1 MPDDFRVL
9 GSFAVVE
16 SGLAHKSLQA
26 MPLDS
31 ITSLSDDSRVQ
42 IRRATAQ
49 LRKAAA
55 GENLKDA
62 TDAAELL
69 GLICSRVAE
78 PVDAE
83 ELLDRLLER
92 RPSLDGAW
100 DIRFTLASCQSAV
113 NADRLLAACRK
124 RLQYN
129 DSSRNRWKLAMVYD
143 AAHMPDEA
151 VHVLEQGL
159 QKEPNDYLSNVFLA
173 VILMKRNGPYEQV
186 KVRQAIDRALKEVQK
201 KVPPDPDTVL
211 ECFVLEVAHFALSA
225 QYESLYMWL
234 DLAERKG
241 WNDERILKLRKI
253 VGPPILLPPPGIGAP
268 PAKIGPQ

>member
-1 MPDDFRVL
+1 
-9 GSFAVVE
+9 
-16 SGLAHKSLQA
+16 
-26 MPLDS
+26 
-31 ITSLSDDSRVQ
+31 
-42 IRRATAQ
+42 
-49 LRKAAA
+49 
-55 GENLKDA
+55 
-62 TDAAELL
+62 
-69 GLICSRVAE
+69 
-78 PVDAE
+78 
-83 ELLDRLLER
+83 
-92 RPSLDGAW
+92 
-100 DIRFTLASCQSAV
+100 
-113 NADRLLAACRK
+113 
-124 RLQYN
+124 
-129 DSSRNRWKLAMVYD
+129 MVYD